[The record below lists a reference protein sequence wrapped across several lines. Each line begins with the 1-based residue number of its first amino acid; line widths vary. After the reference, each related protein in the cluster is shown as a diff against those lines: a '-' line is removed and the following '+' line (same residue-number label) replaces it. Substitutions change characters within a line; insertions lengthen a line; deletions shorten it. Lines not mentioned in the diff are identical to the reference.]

1 MEKDMKVGIALGGG
15 GAKGFAHIGVLKALG
30 QAGIEFDI
38 VAGTSIGALV
48 GAVYASGK
56 LSELERISRRY
67 GVKDLPFLLG
77 PTWPRKGLFSG
88 NYIERLLNDIVHVKN
103 IEDLGKPFAALAV
116 DLNKA
121 EIVTFTRGNL
131 YRAVHASMSIPGLF
145 KPVIDGGKI
154 LVDGG
159 VLEPVPVN
167 ALRRLGADVVVAV
180 DLLSN
185 LSPISRGAKNRSMFA
200 DYIRSLAEKFYME
213 DLIGAK
219 DQEGEIDMS
228 LVDIIQRS
236 SIVAQRRLTEYSFRD
251 NPPDIVITPPLSDI
265 RVLDFHR
272 GELIVEAGRQAAE
285 RVIPELRDILTRTCS
300 R

>member
-1 MEKDMKVGIALGGG
+1 MENGMKLGIALGGG
-15 GAKGFAHIGVLKALG
+15 GAKGFAHIGVLKALV
-30 QAGIEFDI
+30 QAGIEFDM

-48 GAVYASGK
+48 GAVYVAGK
-56 LSELERISRRY
+56 LPELERISRRY

-88 NYIERLLNDIVHVKN
+88 NYIERLLNDIVRVEN
-103 IEDLGKPFAALAV
+103 IEDLGKPFAAIAV

-121 EIVTFTRGNL
+121 EVVTFTRGNL

-145 KPVIDGGKI
+145 TPVIDGDRI

-185 LSPISRGAKNRSMFA
+185 LSPVSGGVKTRPVFV

-219 DQEGEIDMS
+219 DRENEAAMS

-236 SIVAQRRLTEYSFRD
+236 SIIAQRRLTEYNFRD
-251 NPPDIVITPPLSDI
+251 DTPDLVIDPPLSGI
-265 RVLDFHR
+265 KVLDFHR
-272 GELIVEAGRQAAE
+272 GESIIEAGRQSAE
-285 RVIPELRDILTRTCS
+285 KAIPELRDLLTKTGS

>member
-1 MEKDMKVGIALGGG
+1 MKLGIALGGG

-30 QAGIEFDI
+30 QAGIEFDV
-38 VAGTSIGALV
+38 VAGTSVGALV
-48 GAVYASGK
+48 GAVYVAGK
-56 LSELERISRRY
+56 LPELERISRRY

-88 NYIERLLNDIVHVKN
+88 NYIERLLNDIVRVEN
-103 IEDLGKPFAALAV
+103 IEDLGKPFAAIAV

-121 EIVTFTRGNL
+121 EVVTFTRGNL
-131 YRAVHASMSIPGLF
+131 SRAVHASMSIPGLF
-145 KPVIDGGKI
+145 KPVIDGDMI

-167 ALRRLGADVVVAV
+167 ALRCLGADIVVAV

-185 LSPISRGAKNRSMFA
+185 LSPISGGVKTRPVFV

-219 DQEGEIDMS
+219 DRENEIAMS

-236 SIVAQRRLTEYSFRD
+236 SIIAQRRLTEYNFRD
-251 NPPDIVITPPLSDI
+251 DTPDLVIDPPLSGI
-265 RVLDFHR
+265 KVLDFHR
-272 GELIVEAGRQAAE
+272 GESIIEAGRQAAE
-285 RVIPELRDILTRTCS
+285 EAIPELRNLLTRTCS